1 MQIQHHPLDAHAG
14 SASPTVTSL
23 HFGPAGRRALLQCSL
38 HADEIPPMLVAQHL
52 RRRLQAL
59 EDAGQLTGEVVLLP
73 ACNPLGLA
81 QQVWGRLQGR
91 FELASGQNFNRH
103 YPALAEGA
111 ARRFAA
117 AGHRL
122 GEDAAAHAAALRD
135 ALLAELAAQPALSLL
150 QQLRHT
156 LMRLALPADV
166 LLDLHCD
173 NEAVL
178 HLYATPEHEATALQL
193 GRSLGAPLLLL
204 ATESG
209 DSPFDEALSGV
220 WPQLRARLGPQVPL
234 ACFAATVE
242 LRGEADVNHEL
253 AAADAQGLLHF
264 LQQQGFIHDLAELD
278 APVEPALASTSASAS
293 ASAPALESAPPPD
306 CVARPLAGCMP
317 LAAPFT
323 GLLTWHLP
331 VGQWVSAGQPLVDV
345 ICPTS
350 GRSQTLASPVDGLLF
365 ARELQRWAR
374 AGQSVAKVAGQEVRR
389 SGKLLSA

>member
-1 MQIQHHPLDAHAG
+1 MQIQHHPLDAHASG
-14 SASPTVTSL
+14 TSPTVTSL
-23 HFGPAGRRALLQCSL
+23 HFGRAGRRAVLQCSL

-52 RRRLQAL
+52 RQRLTVL
-59 EDAGQLTGEVVLLP
+59 EAAGQLCGEIVLLP
-73 ACNPLGLA
+73 ACNPIGLT

-91 FELASGQNFNRH
+91 FDLASGQNFNRH

-117 AGHRL
+117 TAGTL
-122 GEDAAAHAAALRD
+122 GEDAPANAAALRA
-135 ALLAELAAQPALSLL
+135 ALLEELAAQPALGLL

-178 HLYATPEHEATALQL
+178 HLYATPEHESTALQL

-204 ATESG
+204 ANESG

-242 LRGEADVNHEL
+242 LRGEADVSHEL

-264 LQQQGFIHDLAELD
+264 LQLQGFVRDLREPD
-278 APVEPALASTSASAS
+278 GRPAP
-293 ASAPALESAPPPD
+293 ASAPD
-306 CVARPLAGCMP
+306 CTARPLAGCMP
-317 LAAPFT
+317 LVAPFT
-323 GLLTWHLP
+323 GLLVWRVP
-331 VGQWVSAGQPLVDV
+331 VGQWVGAGQPLVDL
-345 ICPTS
+345 ICPHT
-350 GRSQTLASPVDGLLF
+350 GRSETLSSAVDGLLF

-374 AGQSVAKVAGQEVRR
+374 IGQSVAKVAGQEARR

>member
-1 MQIQHHPLDAHAG
+1 MQTRHHTLAAQDG
-14 SASPTVTSL
+14 GTSPSVTSL

-52 RRRLQAL
+52 RQRLQAL
-59 EDAGQLTGEVVLLP
+59 EEAGQLLGEVVLLP
-73 ACNPLGLA
+73 ACNPIGLA

-103 YPALAEGA
+103 YPALADGA

-117 AGHRL
+117 AHGRL
-122 GEDAAAHAAALRD
+122 GDDPKANAAALRT
-135 ALLAELAAQPALSLL
+135 ALHAELAAQAAQAALGPL

-178 HLYATPEHEATALQL
+178 HVYATPEHQTTALQL
-193 GRSLGAPLLLL
+193 GRCLGAPLLLL

-209 DSPFDEALSGV
+209 DGPFDEALSGV
-220 WPQLRARLGPQVPL
+220 WPQLRVRLGPQVPL

-242 LRGEADVNHEL
+242 LRGETDVSHAL
-253 AAADAQGLLHF
+253 AAADAQGLLRF
-264 LQQQGFIHDLAELD
+264 LQHQGFVRELD
-278 APVEPALASTSASAS
+278 EPELQAGLTP
-293 ASAPALESAPPPD
+293 PAPD
-306 CVARPLAGCMP
+306 CAARPLAGCMP
-317 LAAPFT
+317 LVAPFT
-323 GLLTWHLP
+323 GLLAWRGP
-331 VGQWVSAGQPLVDV
+331 VGQWVSAGQPLVDL

-350 GRSQTLASPVDGLLF
+350 GRSETLCSSVDGLLF
-365 ARELQRWAR
+365 GRELQRWAR
-374 AGQSVAKVAGQEVRR
+374 AGQTVAKVAGQQAQR

>member
-1 MQIQHHPLDAHAG
+1 MQIRHHPLDAHAG
-14 SASPTVTSL
+14 SASPVVTSL

-52 RRRLQAL
+52 RQHLQVL
-59 EDAGQLTGEVVLLP
+59 EDAKQLTGEIVLLP
-73 ACNPLGLA
+73 ACNPIGLA

-117 AGHRL
+117 AHSHL
-122 GEDAAAHAAALRD
+122 GEDPRANAAALRA
-135 ALLAELAAQPALSLL
+135 ALHAELAAQPALGPL

-178 HLYATPEHEATALQL
+178 HVYATPEHQSTALQL
-193 GRSLGAPLLLL
+193 ACSLGAPLLLL

-209 DSPFDEALSGV
+209 DAPFDEALSGV

-242 LRGEADVNHEL
+242 LRGEADVSHEL
-253 AAADAQGLLHF
+253 AAADALGLLRF
-264 LQQQGFIHDLAELD
+264 LQHQGFVRDLPEPDGPA
-278 APVEPALASTSASAS
+278 APT
-293 ASAPALESAPPPD
+293 PD
-306 CVARPLAGCMP
+306 CAARPLAGCMP
-317 LAAPFT
+317 LVAPFT
-323 GLLTWHLP
+323 GLLAWRVP
-331 VGQWVSAGQPLVDV
+331 VGQWVSAGQPLVDL

-350 GRSQTLASPVDGLLF
+350 SRSETLASSVDGLLF
-365 ARELQRWAR
+365 GRELQRWAR
-374 AGQSVAKVAGQEVRR
+374 SGQSVAKVAGREATR